1 MPDTPPNPPSSG
13 NGQPANFVGRV
24 GHLNQSAHQ
33 LVDEA
38 RSTLEDLGQAIDL
51 QGRVQRH
58 PYGMVATAV
67 SIGYVIGGGL
77 FSPLTFR
84 LVGIGARLAA
94 IPLFRKQLVGLAEAV
109 VSGFT
114 SEGSGDD
121 GPPSPS

>member
-51 QGRVQRH
+51 KGRVQRH
-58 PYGMVATAV
+58 PYGMVATALSV
-67 SIGYVIGGGL
+67 GYVIGGGL

-94 IPLFRKQLVGLAEAV
+94 IPLLRKQLVGLAEAV

-114 SEGSGDD
+114 SEGSGGD